1 MLVKT
6 TCCHSHHSYRVGIPV
21 SIPMW
26 QATPH
31 FLGWRTPFP
40 STMRTEGVRSGRC
53 RLCNCLGGKRV
64 SGLALGSWDRPLK
77 RNCLNNSPAFQRVT
91 QGSWTLWMQEN
102 PVCKELSSQPSASL
116 CKRPAEQA
124 IRTYISTRIYL
135 GVLTDK
141 QIVMQSDR
149 TYLKVVFGQV
159 NNDIPGAGVNLI
171 THNEAIWKNCDIF
184 VMKWKWYVSDLKR

>member
-1 MLVKT
+1 MNL
-6 TCCHSHHSYRVGIPV
+6 CHSYHSYRVGIPV

-53 RLCNCLGGKRV
+53 RLCNCFGEKRV
-64 SGLALGSWDRPLK
+64 SGLTLGSWDRPLK

-124 IRTYISTRIYL
+124 IRTYIR
-135 GVLTDK
+135 
-141 QIVMQSDR
+141 
-149 TYLKVVFGQV
+149 VFQ
-159 NNDIPGAGVNLI
+159 NF
-171 THNEAIWKNCDIF
+171 WKNGNQRF
-184 VMKWKWYVSDLKR
+184 LGTTFAPGRRETLRFAKKLRFLLSPGL